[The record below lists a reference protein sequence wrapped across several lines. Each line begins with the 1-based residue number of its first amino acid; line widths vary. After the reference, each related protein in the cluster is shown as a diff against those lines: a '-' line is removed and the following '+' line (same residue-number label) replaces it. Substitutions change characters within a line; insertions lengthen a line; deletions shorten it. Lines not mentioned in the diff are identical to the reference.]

1 MRFVASETPALS
13 ATPIDGRVHSVFRR
27 VVNVRLADGE
37 LLTLYAGDDD
47 RQPPGAISFAPPPDF
62 DFSEHVAH
70 DAAIAFRGGVLR
82 IAGTGISIDL
92 RQARRNAAN
101 AAQPLSNG
109 ATTDFSASWHIAWD
123 TLTRTAGSAGLVI
136 ALQGRRPAG
145 AFDAALA
152 ARAKQTVPRLLDA
165 ARSNDIDA
173 ALNAATQLAGAGPG
187 LTPSGDDF
195 LAGFLVGARHVAQ
208 TKIQF
213 AFLDR
218 LGRALSSQSDNSGDI
233 AGAYLIHAAAGR
245 AARPMS
251 KLAILVSQGGRAS
264 DIKAA
269 TITALHVGHSSGADG
284 TFGLLCGLAAWRP
297 EFTTTITAGLAPGPT
312 PGAAQ

>member
-1 MRFVASETPALS
+1 MRFVASEMPPLS
-13 ATPIDGRVHSVFRR
+13 APTTDGRVHSVFRR
-27 VVNVRLADGE
+27 VVNLRLADGD

-47 RQPPGAISFAPPPDF
+47 RQPPGAISFAPPADF
-62 DFSEHVAH
+62 DFSEHVVPN
-70 DAAIAFRGGVLR
+70 AAISFRGGILR

-92 RQARRNAAN
+92 RQARRNAADT
-101 AAQPLSNG
+101 ARPLSSG
-109 ATTDFSASWHIAWD
+109 TTTEFNASWHLAWD
-123 TLTRTAGSAGLVI
+123 TLIRAAGSAGLVI
-136 ALQGRRPAG
+136 ALHGRRPAG

-152 ARAKQTVPRLLDA
+152 ARAQQAVPHLLDA
-165 ARSNDIDA
+165 ARSNHIA
-173 ALNAATQLAGAGPG
+173 AAMNAARQLAGAGPG

-208 TKIQF
+208 TKTQF

-218 LGRALSSQSDNSGDI
+218 LGQALSSPSHNSGDI

-245 AARPMS
+245 AARPLR
-251 KLAILVSQGGRAS
+251 KLAFLVSQGGRAS
-264 DIKAA
+264 DIETA

-297 EFTTTITAGLAPGPT
+297 EFTATITAGLTPGPK
-312 PGAAQ
+312 Q

>member
-1 MRFVASETPALS
+1 MRFVASEMPPLS
-13 ATPIDGRVHSVFRR
+13 APSIDGRVHSVFRR
-27 VVNVRLADGE
+27 VINLRLADGE

-47 RQPPGAISFAPPPDF
+47 RQPPGVISFAPPADF

-70 DAAIAFRGGVLR
+70 NSAIAFRGGILR

-92 RQARRNAAN
+92 RQARRTAASVKDT
-101 AAQPLSNG
+101 AQPLSNG
-109 ATTDFSASWHIAWD
+109 ATIDFSASWHVAWE
-123 TLTRTAGSAGLVI
+123 TLTHATGSAGLVI
-136 ALQGRRPAG
+136 ALQGRCPVG

-152 ARAKQTVPRLLDA
+152 ARAKQSVPRLLDA
-165 ARSNDIDA
+165 ARSNDIEA
-173 ALNAATQLAGAGPG
+173 ALKAAKQLVGAGPG

-195 LAGFLVGARHVAQ
+195 LAGFLVGARTGAQ
-208 TKIQF
+208 AKTQR

-218 LGRALSSQSDNSGDI
+218 LGGELSNQSDPIGDI

-245 AARPMS
+245 ATRPMT
-251 KLAILVSQGGRAS
+251 KLAMLISQGGRAA

-297 EFTTTITAGLAPGPT
+297 EFAATISAGLT
-312 PGAAQ
+312 K